1 MCDVDNL
8 HKNMVFA
15 VAMARFFSN
24 IDAPKYLRSGLLY
37 ERKPV
42 TEIWNRLT
50 AVSKQQWKWK
60 NVADKE
66 DIAFLRSK
74 QRILQIYGPPGAG
87 KSIATFFWV
96 RSVCHKNSV
105 KALWISCA
113 AEAEHCW
120 SIERVEGEGRVLV
133 QEHQSPL
140 TADDAGNAMI
150 VVFDGVRQATLEKW
164 RGLMNDL
171 ARLGVAVIVVSSEG
185 VFLHEGDSQDIL
197 KLEHFVPSWTL
208 TECLAACSDV
218 GFWHAH
224 HDMFP
229 GASPNDNAMRRK
241 KLLEE
246 KFRIAGNS
254 ARFLFEEGEF
264 SVRLK
269 IRGKAQSLPG
279 IESLEQ
285 AARNPRSSGA
295 VNSLIARLQEE
306 KNGLT
311 PQQTAHLPNDGDLV
325 ATAASIADL
334 SLLTEEMDSENSVPR
349 LVSDFASEEVTKH
362 IQSNVARL
370 RAIARMLSNRA
381 IEGYA
386 FEEQLKKSL
395 NKAALS
401 PQHHL
406 IVRRSNNRDTFSYT
420 VENFV
425 QCKASELEQALRT
438 HRLPNTWIF
447 VLGNQGA
454 FDAIHVRST
463 THLRFVQCT
472 VGTRHSYFLDII
484 DTLLQQ
490 LAFQKIRW
498 THIDF
503 LLLRPESER
512 NTNFS
517 LDTARG
523 GFRDNYLRFDGQEW
537 DRRDYRN
544 NVSFAFLEWTE

>member
-1 MCDVDNL
+1 MS
-8 HKNMVFA
+8 
-15 VAMARFFSN
+15 RFFSN
-24 IDAPKYLRSGLLY
+24 FDAPKYLRSGPLY

-87 KSIATFFWV
+87 KSTATFSWV
-96 RSVCHKNSV
+96 RSVCQNNGV
-105 KALWISCA
+105 KTLWISCA
-113 AEAEHCW
+113 AEAENCW
-120 SIERVEGEGRVLV
+120 SIEREEALGSVLV
-133 QEHQSPL
+133 QEYQTPR
-140 TADDAGNAMI
+140 TADDAGDAMI
-150 VVFDGVRQATLEKW
+150 VVFDGVRKATLEKW
-164 RGLMNDL
+164 RGLMNAL

-185 VFLHEGDSQDIL
+185 FFFHQGDSQDIM

-208 TECLAACSDV
+208 SKCLAACSDV
-218 GFWHAH
+218 GFWQAH

-229 GASPNDNAMRRK
+229 GATPNDNAMRRK

-264 SVRLK
+264 SVRLT
-269 IRGKAQSLPG
+269 IRGKAQSLHG

-285 AARNPRSSGA
+285 AVRNPRSSGA

-325 ATAASIADL
+325 TTAASIGDL
-334 SLLTEEMDSENSVPR
+334 SLLTEEMDSEKSVPR
-349 LVSDFASEEVTKH
+349 IVSHYASEEVTKN
-362 IQSNVARL
+362 IPSNIARL

-395 NKAALS
+395 NEAALS

-406 IVRRSNNRDTFSYT
+406 VVRRSNNRDTFTYT
-420 VENFV
+420 VQNFV
-425 QCKASELEQALRT
+425 QCKASELEQSLRT

-447 VLGNQGA
+447 VTENQGT
-454 FDAIHVRST
+454 FDAVHIQSA

-490 LAFQKIRW
+490 LAFQEIRW

-523 GFRDNYLRFDGQEW
+523 GFRDNYLRFDGQQW

-544 NVSFAFLEWTE
+544 NVSSAFLEWTE